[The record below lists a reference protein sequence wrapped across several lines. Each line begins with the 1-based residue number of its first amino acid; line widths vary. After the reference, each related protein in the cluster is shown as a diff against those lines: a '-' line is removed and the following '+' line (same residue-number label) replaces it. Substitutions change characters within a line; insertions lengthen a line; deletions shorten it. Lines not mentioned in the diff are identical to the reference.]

1 MCGKPLRASFI
12 QYKSVKQ
19 GYFSKGTLDEFELG
33 NLCIGYLDHPFEKE
47 APGLSPL
54 ASFSW
59 SGSTQLSIQ
68 EGNRSGF
75 PEKTPCNGDF
85 LRKRSAKSGKA
96 TKLPACTKVLFLIGR

>member
-33 NLCIGYLDHPFEKE
+33 NLCIGYLDHPVEKE

-59 SGSTQLSIQ
+59 SGSPQVSIQ
-68 EGNRSGF
+68 EGNRSGL
-75 PEKTPCNGDF
+75 PEKTPGEGQQAIREGMHTLQERPVTD
-85 LRKRSAKSGKA
+85 
-96 TKLPACTKVLFLIGR
+96 LFRHD